1 MKGASACL
9 AEFFLETHIFAFP
22 LCIRLKVVLYLVS
35 AIWKLNT
42 PMQKCLQQKYYYLIV
57 HTKFETVT
65 DRFWSTKFN
74 VFC

>member
-35 AIWKLNT
+35 AI
-42 PMQKCLQQKYYYLIV
+42 
-57 HTKFETVT
+57 
-65 DRFWSTKFN
+65 
-74 VFC
+74 